1 MKLLR
6 PDVDEGVSERERRG
20 HKGCLCFKPR
30 SDLRNVP
37 LGHSR
42 ELPAANN
49 ALNVSYGW
57 RAPTLLALL
66 QGPDSSKMMD
76 TGNPTPQEPFYRKN
90 GDSVGL
96 SQKISK
102 HLRRC

>member
-1 MKLLR
+1 M
-6 PDVDEGVSERERRG
+6 DEGVRGGEQWG
-20 HKGCLCFKPR
+20 HKGCLCFKQH

-57 RAPTLLALL
+57 VAQMLLTLELPTR
-66 QGPDSSKMMD
+66 PK
-76 TGNPTPQEPFYRKN
+76 
-90 GDSVGL
+90 
-96 SQKISK
+96 
-102 HLRRC
+102 